1 MWQRI
6 LAVLAARNREFYR
19 DSAGLT
25 WNLLMPVM
33 MIMAFAFIFSGEP
46 KALFKVGVIAPP
58 VRPSTQRRQRPAA
71 FWPRHTS
78 TSSR

>member
-58 VRPSTQRRQRPAA
+58 AIIDAVPAWTARLRR
-71 FWPRHTS
+71 S
-78 TSSR
+78 LN